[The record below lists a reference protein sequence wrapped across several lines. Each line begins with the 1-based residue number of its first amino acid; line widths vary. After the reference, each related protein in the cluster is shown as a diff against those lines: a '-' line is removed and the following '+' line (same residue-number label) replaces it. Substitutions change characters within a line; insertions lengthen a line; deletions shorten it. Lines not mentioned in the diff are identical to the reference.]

1 MTKRRIV
8 AAVDDMFFR
17 AKIRT
22 TAEHLDVEVDFVRS
36 TDAAIESAKKNHPAL
51 IIIDLHSLRYDFV
64 QLAEGLKGD
73 DESRAVPILGFF
85 SHVEIELKR
94 RAEQAGIDRVLPRS
108 AFTKQLPEILQGAVS
123 HR

>member
-8 AAVDDMFFR
+8 AAVDDMFFA

-22 TAEHLDVEVDFVRS
+22 TAEHLDVEVDFVPS
-36 TDAAIESAKKNHPAL
+36 TDAAIESAKKNRPAL

-73 DESRAVPILGFF
+73 DELRVPILGFF

-94 RAEQAGIDRVLPRS
+94 RAEQAGIDHVLPRS
-108 AFTKQLPEILQGAVS
+108 AFTKRLPEILQGELA

>member
-8 AAVDDMFFR
+8 AAVDDMFFK

-36 TDAAIESAKKNHPAL
+36 TDAAIESAKKNQPAL
-51 IIIDLHSLRYDFV
+51 IIIDLHSSRYDFV
-64 QLAEGLKGD
+64 QLAQQLKGD
-73 DESRAVPILGFF
+73 DKLRAVPILGFF

-94 RAEQAGIDRVLPRS
+94 RAEQAGIDHVLPRS
-108 AFTKQLPEILQGAVS
+108 AFTKRLPEILQGALP
-123 HR
+123 HG